1 MDRLGATQLDLLARH
16 RARSLDVLLTASAA
30 YRGGVRLRDTPEG
43 KAILAQPRDMLV
55 SVAISAA
62 AASVERRRLQSAD
75 GGDRKVFGFDA
86 VDTFPGQVLSL
97 LRRRRL
103 PFSQGDVR
111 LLLDLGTFALDRE
124 LPIARSFEPLSF
136 AVRAV
141 ERLLDAQTA
150 SASLLAALERAGQ
163 AIEALG
169 VAPRSA
175 GAELRRR
182 IRALTA
188 TQVPGGLLDLLI
200 VDPRDAWAEP
210 AKEILRTH
218 AERWEG
224 MQALVALLARAR
236 SPRPTETW
244 RREAAAIA
252 ARYAGLGELL
262 RGLLEPVIRIDLS
275 SSGVASPPAWLLAPD
290 NEALV
295 RGTIWAAAE
304 IDEPWVVPLLGQLAL
319 RGAAPSPHA
328 TVTIALSRPVASAA
342 VEALG
347 MLGTP
352 EATRELRTLLAEI
365 RRRDLLKRI
374 AAIVGE
380 PTPETRARDERIRRE
395 KRRAVQ
401 RRADPEPQE
410 RQRVATSAVRRDL
423 APLLR
428 RGGFADSAGRTFWRA
443 LDDRVEVIH
452 GKAGSGGLTL
462 ELGVWFRFVPRRA
475 AVAERGGRPRPSAHA
490 CDLLGNVHAWDGDL
504 RVAGEKAEAW
514 FARWRP
520 LTAVLRWLLVGSP
533 SDVIHTLGPRG
544 SATHALLTG
553 YVAMQLEETTVARR
567 HLGLAA
573 ASYREQS
580 DDRRAREARGDDRGW
595 DAWVARLEADAA
607 LAGATAR
614 SDSGHP
620 SPAQPPPG
628 APPVP

>member
-16 RARSLDVLLTASAA
+16 RARSLDLLLTASAA
-30 YRGGVRLRDTPEG
+30 YRGGVRLRDTPDG
-43 KAILAQPRDMLV
+43 KAILAQPPDMLV
-55 SVAISAA
+55 SIAISAA
-62 AASVERRRLQSAD
+62 AAAVERRRLESAT
-75 GGDRKVFGFDA
+75 GDRKVFGFEA
-86 VDTFPGQVLSL
+86 VDTFPAEVLSM

-124 LPIARSFEPLSF
+124 LPIARSLEPLSF
-136 AVRAV
+136 AVTAA
-141 ERLLDAQTA
+141 ERLLDAETA
-150 SASLLAALERAGQ
+150 PSSTLVALERAGQ

-175 GAELRRR
+175 GGALRRR

-200 VDPRDAWAEP
+200 LDPRDAWAEP

-224 MQALVALLARAR
+224 TQALVALLARAR
-236 SPRPTETW
+236 STRPTEAW

-252 ARYAGLGELL
+252 ARYDGLGELL
-262 RGLLEPVIRIDLS
+262 RALLEPVIRVDLS
-275 SSGVASPPAWLLAPD
+275 SSGIASPPAWLLAPD
-290 NEALV
+290 NEAFV
-295 RGTIWAAAE
+295 RGAIWATAE
-304 IDEPWVVPLLGQLAL
+304 VGEPWVVPLLGQLAL
-319 RGAAPSPHA
+319 RGAAPSPHP

-342 VEALG
+342 VETLG
-347 MLGTP
+347 MIGTP

-365 RRRDLLKRI
+365 RRRDLLRRI

-380 PTPETRARDERIRRE
+380 PTPETHARDERIRRE

-410 RQRVATSAVRRDL
+410 RQRLATAAVRRDL

-428 RGGFADSAGRTFWRA
+428 QSGFSDSAGRTFWRA

-452 GKAGSGGLTL
+452 CKAHSGGLTL
-462 ELGVWFRFVPRRA
+462 ELGLWFRFVPRRA
-475 AVAERGGRPRPSAHA
+475 PVPERDGRPRPTAQS
-490 CDLLGNVHAWDGDL
+490 CDVLGNVHAWDGNL
-504 RVAGEKAEAW
+504 RVAGEKAVAW
-514 FARWRP
+514 FARWRQ
-520 LTAVLRWLLVGSP
+520 LSAVLRWLLVGSP
-533 SDVIHTLGPRG
+533 SDAVHTLGPRG

-553 YVAMQLEETTVARR
+553 YVAMQLDETAVARR
-567 HLGLAA
+567 YLGLAA
-573 ASYREQS
+573 ASYREQFG
-580 DDRRAREARGDDRGW
+580 DRHSPQTRGDDPGW

-607 LAGATAR
+607 LTGATAR
-614 SDSGHP
+614 PDAATP
-620 SPAQPPPG
+620 PPRQPPPG